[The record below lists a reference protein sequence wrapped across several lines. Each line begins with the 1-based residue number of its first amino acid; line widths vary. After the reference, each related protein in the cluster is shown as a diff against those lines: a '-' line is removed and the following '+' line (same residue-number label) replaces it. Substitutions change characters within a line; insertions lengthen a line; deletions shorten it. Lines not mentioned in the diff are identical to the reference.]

1 MENENLKLTQ
11 FAHGAGCGC
20 KISPQVLETILQGNK
35 SGFFQNLL
43 VGNHG
48 NDDASVLQINE
59 NECLIS
65 TVDFFTPIVD
75 DPFTFGQVAAANA
88 LSDVYAMG
96 GKPIMALAL
105 LGWPIEKLPIQMA
118 RLVMEGARS
127 ICESAGIPLAGGHSI
142 DSTEPLF
149 GLSVNG
155 MVGVENL
162 KRNNTAKSGDYI
174 FLTKSLGTGILATAI
189 KRNLINLDSLGG
201 FYAQITKLNK
211 IGEVLGPLPE
221 VHAVT
226 DVTGFGLMGH
236 LIEMAEGSNLSAE
249 INYGQLSLMEGVKD
263 LLEQNII
270 PDATYRNW
278 NAYSE
283 KTLINPDVNQVESF
297 QILPDPQT
305 NGGLLFSVA
314 PSSLEEI
321 QILLRKHGYDNHVL
335 PIGRFVEPM
344 EKILYVLP

>member
-189 KRNLINLDSLGG
+189 KRNLINADSLGG

-249 INYGQLSLMEGVKD
+249 INFGQLSLMEGVKQ

-278 NAYSE
+278 NAYSA

-314 PSSLEEI
+314 PSSLQVI
-321 QILLRKHGYDNHVL
+321 QNLLREHGYENHVL
-335 PIGRFVEPM
+335 PIGRFVDPM
-344 EKILYVLP
+344 EKTLYVLP

>member
-1 MENENLKLTQ
+1 
-11 FAHGAGCGC
+11 
-20 KISPQVLETILQGNK
+20 
-35 SGFFQNLL
+35 
-43 VGNHG
+43 
-48 NDDASVLQINE
+48 
-59 NECLIS
+59 
-65 TVDFFTPIVD
+65 
-75 DPFTFGQVAAANA
+75 
-88 LSDVYAMG
+88 
-96 GKPIMALAL
+96 
-105 LGWPIEKLPIQMA
+105 MA

-174 FLTKSLGTGILATAI
+174 FLTKPLGTGILATAI
-189 KRNLINLDSLGG
+189 KRNLMDPDSLGG

-249 INYGQLSLMEGVKD
+249 INFGQLSLMEGVKH
-263 LLEQNII
+263 LLGQNII

-305 NGGLLFSVA
+305 NVGLLFSVA
-314 PSSLEEI
+314 PSFLQEI
-321 QILLRKHGYDNHVL
+321 QNLLREHGYENHVL
-335 PIGRFVEPM
+335 PIGRFVDPM
-344 EKILYVLP
+344 EKTLYVLP